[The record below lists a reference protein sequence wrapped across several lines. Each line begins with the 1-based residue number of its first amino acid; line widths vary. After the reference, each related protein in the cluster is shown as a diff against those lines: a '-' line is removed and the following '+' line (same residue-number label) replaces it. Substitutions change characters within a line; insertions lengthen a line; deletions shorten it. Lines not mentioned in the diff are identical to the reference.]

1 MNLNNLIQYCREMKT
16 DDPLIGISVPEPINA
31 DAVRSAIVVR
41 CGMLTPVYSD
51 PDVFRSIVRD
61 WFYEKQWTFK
71 HLVKVIKAEYSP
83 IENVE
88 EFNEYSDVGGKNLT
102 HSGNDTTS
110 GGYTNTDGGTETT
123 ENTTSAE
130 NSSTYQPDNRTVT
143 TGGLTLTN
151 VHNDTTDRNYT
162 DTEDNNVKHVGHR
175 HGNIGVTTNTQ
186 LIDEELELLRHFDVY
201 TYIAKLFESDM
212 MLLIY

>member
-16 DDPLIGISVPEPINA
+16 DDPLIGISVPAPINA

-51 PDVFRSIVRD
+51 PDVFREIVRA
-61 WFYEKQWTFK
+61 WFFEKQWTFD

-88 EFNEYSDVGGKNLT
+88 EYNEYSDAGGRNLKHT
-102 HSGNDTTS
+102 GNDTSS
-110 GGYTNTDGGTETT
+110 GGYTNTDGGSETT

-151 VHNDTTDRNYT
+151 IHNDTAARTYT
-162 DTEDNNVKHVGHR
+162 DAEDNNVKHVGHR

-201 TYIAKLFESDM
+201 SYIAKLFESDM
-212 MLLIY
+212 MLMIY